1 MKLNVKSF
9 ALTCGLTW
17 GFAIFLLT
25 WWIMLFDGI
34 TGEPTFIGRIYRG
47 FDISPLGSFVGLVWA
62 FGDGTHPS
70 KKSWAQASLIFALII
85 FILVIIFFAVMWTF
99 ISSMFN
105 SGYNIH
111 SV

>member
-62 FGDGTHPS
+62 FGDGLIIG
-70 KKSWAQASLIFALII
+70 AIFAW
-85 FILVIIFFAVMWTF
+85 FYNLV
-99 ISSMFN
+99 SSRKATR
-105 SGYNIH
+105 GA
-111 SV
+111 